1 MSDFRNETLKSFL
14 NAAGI
19 ACESIELIDGMLIP
33 REILLS
39 DERYENVKKYIPSLK
54 EVYSSSYMTSLQKT
68 ASANQKW
75 PLINIIRQIL
85 KTLDYNLKPIR
96 LSDGYTKARKKKYK
110 RLFKIEKMKA
120 IDKDNATVSDE
131 ENIEIEAEE

>member
-1 MSDFRNETLKSFL
+1 MTDFRRETLKSFF
-14 NAAGI
+14 NTAGI
-19 ACESIELIDGMLIP
+19 VCESIDLMDGTLIP
-33 REILLS
+33 RDIFLC
-39 DERYENVKKYIPSLK
+39 DERYENVKKFIPKLK

-96 LSDGYTKARKKKYK
+96 VSDGYTKAKKKKYK
-110 RLFKIEKMKA
+110 RLFLIEKMKSVTDN
-120 IDKDNATVSDE
+120 IDNDNEQVE
-131 ENIEIEAEE
+131 ED

>member
-1 MSDFRNETLKSFL
+1 MTEFRKETLKSFF
-14 NAAGI
+14 NTAGI
-19 ACESIELIDGMLIP
+19 VCESVELMDGIMVP
-33 REILLS
+33 RDIFLC
-39 DERYENVKKYIPSLK
+39 DERYENVKKFIPKLK

-96 LSDGYTKARKKKYK
+96 LSDGYTKSKKKKYK
-110 RLFKIEKMKA
+110 RLFLIEKMKA
-120 IDKDNATVSDE
+120 IEKDNTTVSDE

>member
-1 MSDFRNETLKSFL
+1 MPRESRVKVL
-14 NAAGI
+14 N
-19 ACESIELIDGMLIP
+19 LIDGMLIP

-68 ASANQKW
+68 ASSNQKW

-85 KTLDYNLKPIR
+85 KTVDYNLKPIR

-131 ENIEIEAEE
+131 ENIEIEEEE